1 MVNANR
7 RDEKAGLGRDAFSSQ
22 VIDAL
27 DAHETSRPAMKKPST
42 KTVRRTGKLQEE
54 QLTIGLDLGDRSSFY
69 CVLNG
74 VGEAILEERVA
85 TNPEA
90 MKKTFEKM
98 PASRIALETDT
109 HSPWVSR
116 LLTELGHEAIVAHA
130 RNVRLIGESRRK
142 DDRLDAQALARLARI
157 DPQLLSPIQ
166 HRSAQADLA
175 VIRARRAG
183 THKDSAGLLCAGT
196 DQVVW

>member
-1 MVNANR
+1 MR
-7 RDEKAGLGRDAFSSQ
+7 
-22 VIDAL
+22 
-27 DAHETSRPAMKKPST
+27 KPST
-42 KTVRRTGKLQEE
+42 KALRGKGKLQDQ

-74 VGEAILEERVA
+74 AGEVILEERVA

-90 MKKTFEKM
+90 MKKTFGTM
-98 PASRIALETDT
+98 PQSRIALETGT
-109 HSPWVSR
+109 HWPWVSR
-116 LLTELGHEAIVAHA
+116 VLSELGHEAIVAHA

-166 HRSAQADLA
+166 HRSAQAQADLS
-175 VIRARRAG
+175 VIRARYALVRTRTA
-183 THKDSAGLLCAGT
+183 LI
-196 DQVVW
+196 